1 MNFDL
6 YYMENQAPAWM
17 LGSNEILNLCFH
29 LENNRDLLCFKGI
42 QLGPTEAS
50 RYWIYWVPAQYIEA
64 IKDTVL
70 GRWQSF

>member
-1 MNFDL
+1 MQNL
-6 YYMENQAPAWM
+6 APA
-17 LGSNEILNLCFH
+17 LIFRSNEILQFCCH
-29 LENNRDLLCFKGI
+29 LENNRDLHCFKGI